1 MSVMMSYIAFK
12 SLRVCSDGLY
22 SPWYETRWDEVYVP
36 ALGRLTYSLSAASLE
51 GEEGVYAATV
61 CEAWRYMEK
70 DCRLFLVIPHPD
82 AQTEVGTK
90 GWRTTCAIVLS
101 EVNLHDTASLHDAAG
116 LILASR
122 QAGYPQV
129 REILRWARF
138 MQVMPRKGLTAREL
152 VEESIEVRRMVR
164 TAAWGYYT
172 TIRRGR
178 SEHTASVTWSTPIRV
193 VPGDEPPVLV
203 GEPYLKTHF
212 QRGRFSRTLY
222 TPSTLCI
229 EVGEDWPPLRALCQ
243 TS

>member
-1 MSVMMSYIAFK
+1 MMMSYIAFK
-12 SLRVCSDGLY
+12 ALRVTDDGLY
-22 SPWYETRWDEVYVP
+22 SPQRNTKWDEVY
-36 ALGRLTYSLSAASLE
+36 AASLGRLTYSLRTASLE
-51 GEEGVYAATV
+51 GKQGVYASTV
-61 CEAWRYMEK
+61 CEAWRYMED
-70 DCRLFLVIPHPD
+70 DCRLFMVVPDPD
-82 AQTEVGTK
+82 AETEIGTK
-90 GWRTTCAIVLS
+90 GWRTTCALVIG
-101 EVNLHDTASLHDAAG
+101 EVPSLHDAAG
-116 LILASR
+116 LILASH
-122 QAGYPQV
+122 QAGYPQI
-129 REILRWARF
+129 REILRWARS
-138 MQVMPRKGLTAREL
+138 MQVMPREGLTAREL
-152 VEESIEVRRMVR
+152 VEKSIEVRRMVR
-164 TAAWGYYT
+164 AAAWGYYA